1 MHKTLGLI
9 SDMKKDFKNQSTLNM
24 ELYCDSCKEVTKH
37 ELVKQNLYRC
47 SICGTHTRFSPP
59 KEVEI
64 KAILSS
70 DEKTEI
76 GKVKVSEEDEIV
88 KGSEMIVDLK
98 EESKVGKV
106 TAIQLKDGRMVE
118 FSKARDTY
126 SIWLRN
132 VGEVSVKFSLH
143 KRAVTTPYK
152 MVFDG
157 ETEFVVGE
165 VINIEGKKYRIH
177 RIKLLDGGLLKREG
191 EKALAKDIKRIY
203 ATYTP

>member
-1 MHKTLGLI
+1 
-9 SDMKKDFKNQSTLNM
+9 M
-24 ELYCDSCKEVTKH
+24 ELYCDICKEVTKH

-47 SICGTHTRFSPP
+47 SICGAHTRFSPP

-118 FSKARDTY
+118 FSKAKDTY